1 MMKHWDIT
9 SDPARLREVRLE
21 LEHFA
26 QGIGMSVEASHAVGL
41 VLNEALANVIRH
53 GYDGAVDK
61 PIRVTAEK
69 GDAELKVV
77 IRDWAKP
84 FDPATIKARRED
96 ELKPGGLGMICIRK
110 LMDGFRYERLSD
122 GMQLTMSKKIA

>member
-41 VLNEALANVIRH
+41 VLNEALA
-53 GYDGAVDK
+53 
-61 PIRVTAEK
+61 AEK